1 MLNILAIPNLNGR
14 YMLTPTFSIILFFS
28 FFLACRRESRLFLS
42 TAHRRRRCRL
52 TLREF
57 AWSSPLLSYPWVTVH
72 LPADEPLDRV
82 SSQAEV
88 QPRSQTVQASANG
101 IPDGAGAVLCSASSV
116 TASETGI
123 DSNAADQRA
132 QAYVVRTYNC
142 DEFCSIIT
150 DTHLLPISYDTR
162 WCYTAATDGWS
173 PTWRRILGRKR

>member
-88 QPRSQTVQASANG
+88 QPRSQTG
-101 IPDGAGAVLCSASSV
+101 RRPCKRRPTEFPTGPVLCSALRLPSLHRKQV
-116 TASETGI
+116 LT
-123 DSNAADQRA
+123 RMR
-132 QAYVVRTYNC
+132 RT
-142 DEFCSIIT
+142 S
-150 DTHLLPISYDTR
+150 
-162 WCYTAATDGWS
+162 A
-173 PTWRRILGRKR
+173 RKLTS